1 MNRDLKYLQRRR
13 SEIEQEL
20 SDVGKQIEELVT
32 LKRLRQEEHSKIS
45 RQINEILQDV
55 TVTEHAIIRYFERV
69 LGFNLS
75 EISKKILPDVDKQRI
90 KQLVNCEYPMGDFK
104 LVVKSNKV
112 VSVLTNDMKSN

>member
-1 MNRDLKYLQRRR
+1 MNNNLKYLQRRR

-55 TVTEHAIIRYFERV
+55 TVTEHAIVRYFERV
-69 LGFNLS
+69 LG
-75 EISKKILPDVDKQRI
+75 I
-90 KQLVNCEYPMGDFK
+90 
-104 LVVKSNKV
+104 
-112 VSVLTNDMKSN
+112 